1 MAFTLSRARC
11 DTNANSLTSLDLT
24 TNMEKGD
31 IHHFIAKCVAR
42 LKGPDRK
49 LPQVVSL
56 TELLK
61 RGIGVHHSGILPILK
76 EVVECCFAK
85 GWVKLLFATETF
97 AMGVNMPARTV
108 VFDNIRKHD
117 GSQFRTLLPAEYI
130 QMAGRAGR
138 RGLDSTGTVII
149 LAKGELWELSELYT
163 MMQGKATRLQ
173 SKFRLTYSMI
183 LNLLRVEQLRVEDM
197 MKRSFAELDTQ
208 KQQAGHKERADQLRK
223 ELEAMPDVSS
233 PQFAEVT
240 DVFKVGSEYLT
251 AKEKLWTLLLAHP
264 TPAKALCPGRLVLVN
279 YRGCGGRVVV

>member
-97 AMGVNMPARTV
+97 AMGVNMPARL
-108 VFDNIRKHD
+108 D
-117 GSQFRTLLPAEYI
+117 SQFS
-130 QMAGRAGR
+130 
-138 RGLDSTGTVII
+138 STKQSVSESEPKCKRIRI
-149 LAKGELWELSELYT
+149 LT
-163 MMQGKATRLQ
+163 KADRDPVP
-173 SKFRLTYSMI
+173 FC
-183 LNLLRVEQLRVEDM
+183 LLRV
-197 MKRSFAELDTQ
+197 
-208 KQQAGHKERADQLRK
+208 
-223 ELEAMPDVSS
+223 
-233 PQFAEVT
+233 
-240 DVFKVGSEYLT
+240 
-251 AKEKLWTLLLAHP
+251 
-264 TPAKALCPGRLVLVN
+264 
-279 YRGCGGRVVV
+279 

>member
-1 MAFTLSRARC
+1 
-11 DTNANSLTSLDLT
+11 
-24 TNMEKGD
+24 MEKGD

-163 MMQGKATRLQ
+163 
-173 SKFRLTYSMI
+173 
-183 LNLLRVEQLRVEDM
+183 
-197 MKRSFAELDTQ
+197 
-208 KQQAGHKERADQLRK
+208 RACCR
-223 ELEAMPDVSS
+223 
-233 PQFAEVT
+233 
-240 DVFKVGSEYLT
+240 
-251 AKEKLWTLLLAHP
+251 
-264 TPAKALCPGRLVLVN
+264 
-279 YRGCGGRVVV
+279 